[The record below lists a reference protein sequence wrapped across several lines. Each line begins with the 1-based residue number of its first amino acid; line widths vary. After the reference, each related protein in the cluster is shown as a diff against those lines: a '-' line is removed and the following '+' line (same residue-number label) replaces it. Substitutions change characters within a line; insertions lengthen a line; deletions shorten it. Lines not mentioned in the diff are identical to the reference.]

1 MARLLQRVTVAA
13 VLLTACQLRHEPSP
27 PSPSPARTSAQ
38 ASALTKP
45 NWNRRLLQ
53 AAENS
58 EYEVAL
64 VALQHGASPNARGFF
79 KMSPL
84 LWAVSK
90 HNLPLVK
97 LLLDYDA
104 DPNQAKK
111 DDVTPIFLATVFPP
125 PDVDDLSI
133 ADLLV
138 ERGADVNRRSDT
150 QDTPM
155 IWVAF
160 YGHVPIAKFLLQH
173 GATEASRRH
182 DFISYQPGSNKTIEC
197 RLTIAT
203 LFSLRHA
210 AATVLILFAAAA
222 GTRFVTADFWYRT
235 TNW

>member
-1 MARLLQRVTVAA
+1 MAHFLRRVAVAA
-13 VLLTACQLRHEPSP
+13 VLLTACQLQHEPSSP
-27 PSPSPARTSAQ
+27 PPSPARTSAQ
-38 ASALTKP
+38 ASAPTKP

-58 EYEVAL
+58 EYEAAL
-64 VALQHGASPNARGFF
+64 VALQHGASPNARGSYE
-79 KMSPL
+79 MSPL

-104 DPNQAKK
+104 DPNQPKK
-111 DDVTPIFLATVFPP
+111 DGVTPIFLATVHPP

-138 ERGADVNRRSDT
+138 ERGADVNRRSHT
-150 QDTPM
+150 HDTPL

-173 GATEASRRH
+173 GADVNSVDQFGQTPLNMAERQH
-182 DFISYQPGSNKTIEC
+182 QEDMISF
-197 RLTIAT
+197 LTSQGAIK
-203 LFSLRHA
+203 R
-210 AATVLILFAAAA
+210 
-222 GTRFVTADFWYRT
+222 
-235 TNW
+235 

>member
-1 MARLLQRVTVAA
+1 MARFLRRVA
-13 VLLTACQLRHEPSP
+13 VGALLLTACQIRHEPSP
-27 PSPSPARTSAQ
+27 PLPSPARTPAQ
-38 ASALTKP
+38 ASTLTKP

-58 EYEVAL
+58 EYDAAL
-64 VALQHGASPNARGFF
+64 VALQHGALPNARGFF

-97 LLLDYDA
+97 LLLDYGA
-104 DPNQAKK
+104 DPNQPKK
-111 DDVTPIFLATVFPP
+111 DGVAPILLATVFPP

-138 ERGADVNRRSDT
+138 ERGADVNRRTDT
-150 QDTPM
+150 HDTPL

-173 GATEASRRH
+173 GADVNAVDQFGQTPLNMAERKH
-182 DFISYQPGSNKTIEC
+182 HEDMISF
-197 RLTIAT
+197 LTSHGAIKP
-203 LFSLRHA
+203 
-210 AATVLILFAAAA
+210 
-222 GTRFVTADFWYRT
+222 
-235 TNW
+235 